1 MKNSKPMIAVIPDFE
16 NGSDKGY
23 SVSDYYAIRKNY
35 IDAITN
41 NNGLAILLS
50 YDISSIE
57 QYINIIDG
65 LLLVGGDMDIDPKY
79 YGATEIHSS
88 VKLNKIRENFEVKF
102 VKEALKTKMPIL
114 GICNGM
120 QLINVVKGGSLYQH
134 LPDEK
139 NFMIHEQKRVAGFE
153 KKDKPYHDIFLNKN
167 TKLFEIVKKEMMT
180 TNSSHH
186 QAVKNLGKNLIVSA
200 KAKDGVIEAIEDE
213 FHPFCVGVEWHPEY
227 NSDSSDNNIFKA
239 LIDSAISYKNSKEK
253 IND

>member
-57 QYINIIDG
+57 HYINIIDG

-102 VKEALKTKMPIL
+102 IKEALKTKMPIL

-167 TKLFEIVKKEMMT
+167 TKLFEIVKKEMMA

-186 QAVKNLGKNLIVSA
+186 QAVKDLGKNLIVSA